1 MLRLKLSYTPNL
13 KTMMLN
19 FGPQHSAAHGRFV
32 LQMAGE
38 VIVDLHIGF
47 LYRGTEKLIE
57 HKT

>member
-1 MLRLKLSYTPNL
+1 
-13 KTMMLN
+13 MMLN